1 MAGSISKPTARKTA
15 AKKTAAKP
23 VTRRAS
29 AGGNSAPSTGA
40 GRSLVIVESPTKA
53 RTISRFLP
61 PGYKVLASVGHVR
74 DLPQNASEIPEK
86 YKKDAWARIGVDVD
100 NDFAPLYVVPGGSRK
115 VLAELRAALKDAD
128 ELILATDE
136 DREGESISWH
146 LLQELKPKVPVRRM
160 VFHEITERAI
170 RTALEEFRDVD
181 ENLVKAQEARR
192 IIDRLTG
199 YTVSPLLW
207 TTVAPRLSAGRVQS
221 VAVRLVVVRERE
233 RRAFRSGTWWDL
245 VAQLAHLDAQFEAKL
260 LSVGGKRIATGR
272 DFDKTTGRLTGR
284 GDEATGTG
292 SVLRLAGDEASEGG
306 SVAQLSASAPRD
318 LMLLDESA
326 GTALVAR
333 LKGATWT
340 VTDRTEEP
348 FTTRPSP
355 PFTTSTLQQEANRKL
370 GLGAREAMRVAQDLY
385 ERGFI
390 TYMRTDSV
398 SLSAQ
403 AIDAARAC
411 AREFGAEYVP
421 DKPRFYANKSANAQ
435 EAHEAIRPSGE
446 RFKLPDETGL
456 SGRELRLYDLI
467 WKRTV
472 ASQMPD
478 SKQTRMVVTIAAD
491 NAEFRASGKR
501 IDFAGFIRAYV
512 EGSDDPEAAL
522 DDKEVVLPAL
532 VVGDTPDCR
541 ALEAVKHET
550 QPPARYT
557 EASLVKALEE
567 QGIGRPSTYASIM
580 DTIQARGYVRQD
592 GKALVPTFTAFA
604 VTSLLEE
611 RITSLVDTQFTARM
625 EDQLDEIA
633 RGEQDQLSYLKQ
645 FFFGDKKNPGLKA
658 MVDASAVALKK
669 EAGGARRVQ
678 LEGVNA
684 EIRIG
689 RYGPYVEVMEDGAPL
704 RASLPNDMAP
714 GDLTDDLVQEL
725 LRTRQEGPPV
735 IGTDPGTG
743 LPIYMMRGEYG
754 PYVQLGDVEEG
765 SKTKPKRT
773 SLPKGVTPENITFDI
788 AKGLISLPRTLGHHP
803 ETTHAIRASLG
814 RFGPFIVHAKG
825 GEGGKDDFRS
835 IPASDDVLTIALPR
849 ALELLSQPKGRR
861 GVTSTVVTPI
871 RDLGAHP
878 EDGRNVLVFDGRYGP
893 YVQLGPNT
901 SDRKAKPIRATLPND
916 VKPES
921 VTMAQAVQLLEAK
934 AGKPIVKKKP
944 ARRKTARAKG

>member
-1 MAGSISKPTARKTA
+1 MAGTTKKTSARKSAVAKTPARRTTGA
-15 AKKTAAKP
+15 A
-23 VTRRAS
+23 
-29 AGGNSAPSTGA
+29 AGTGA

-61 PGYKVLASVGHVR
+61 AGYKVLASVGHVR

-100 NDFAPLYVVPGGSRK
+100 HDFAPLYVVPGGSRK
-115 VLAELRAALKDAD
+115 VLTELRAALKDAD
-128 ELILATDE
+128 QLILATDE

-170 RTALEEFRDVD
+170 QTALTEFRDVD

-245 VAQLAHLDAQFEAKL
+245 VAQLAHDDAQFEAKL
-260 LSVGGKRIATGR
+260 QTVDGKRIATGR
-272 DFDKTTGRLTGR
+272 DFDKTTGALT
-284 GDEATGTG
+284 TGG
-292 SVLRLAGDEASEGG
+292 ESDV
-306 SVAQLSASAPRD
+306 V
-318 LMLLDESA
+318 LLDEAA

-333 LKGATWT
+333 LAGATWT
-340 VTDRTEEP
+340 VMNRTEEP

-411 AREFGAEYVP
+411 AREFGPEYVP
-421 DKPRFYANKSANAQ
+421 EKPRFYANKSANAQ

-446 RFKLPDETGL
+446 RFTPPDETGL

-478 SKQTRMVVTIAAD
+478 SRQTRMVVTITAD

-541 ALEAVKHET
+541 ALDAVKHET

-611 RITSLVDTQFTARM
+611 RISSLVDTQFTARM

-633 RGEQDQLSYLKQ
+633 RGEQDQLAYLKQ
-645 FFFGDKKNPGLKA
+645 FFFGDKTHPGLRP
-658 MVDASAVALKK
+658 MVEKSAADLKK
-669 EAGGARRVQ
+669 EAGGARRVH

-689 RYGPYVEVMEDGAPL
+689 RYGPYVEVMEDGTPL
-704 RASLPNDMAP
+704 RASLPGDVAP
-714 GDLTDDLVQEL
+714 GDLTDALVQEL

-735 IGTDPGTG
+735 IGNDPATG
-743 LPIYMMRGEYG
+743 KPIYMMRGEYG

-765 SKTKPKRT
+765 SKVKPRRT
-773 SLPKGVTPENITFDI
+773 SLPKGVTPENITLDI
-788 AKGLISLPRTLGHHP
+788 AIGLIGLPRQLGVHP
-803 ETTHAIRASLG
+803 QTGNPIRASLG
-814 RFGPFIVHAKG
+814 RFGPFIVHVKG
-825 GEGGKDDFRS
+825 GDGGKDDFRS
-835 IPASDDVLTIALPR
+835 IPAADDVLTIALPR

-861 GVTSTVVTPI
+861 GQTTSVVTPL
-871 RDLGAHP
+871 RDLGPHP
-878 EDGRNVLVFDGRYGP
+878 EDGRAVLVFDGRYGP

-916 VKPES
+916 LKPDA

-934 AGKPIVKKKP
+934 AGKPITKKRP
-944 ARRKTARAKG
+944 AARKKTARAK

>member
-1 MAGSISKPTARKTA
+1 MAGSTRKTPARKTA
-15 AKKTAAKP
+15 AKKSTAKTA
-23 VTRRAS
+23 TRRAPSGSS
-29 AGGNSAPSTGA
+29 AGGGA
-40 GRSLVIVESPTKA
+40 AGGRTLVIVESPTKA

-61 PGYKVLASVGHVR
+61 SGYKVLASVGHVR

-86 YKKDAWARIGVDVD
+86 YKKDAWARIGVDVE
-100 NDFAPLYVVPGGSRK
+100 NDFAPLYVVPSGSRK
-115 VLAELRAALKDAD
+115 VLTEIRSALKDVD
-128 ELILATDE
+128 RLYLATDE

-170 RTALEEFRDVD
+170 LHALDDTRDVD

-221 VAVRLVVVRERE
+221 VAVKLVVVRERE

-260 LSVGGKRIATGR
+260 VALGGKRVATGR
-272 DFDKTTGRLTGR
+272 DFDKATGRLTG
-284 GDEATGTG
+284 
-292 SVLRLAGDEASEGG
+292 EGG
-306 SVAQLSASAPRD
+306 AGVRD
-318 LMLLDESA
+318 LVLLDEAA

-333 LKGATWT
+333 LKGVTWK

-411 AREFGAEYVP
+411 AREFGPEYVP
-421 DKPRFYANKSANAQ
+421 EKPRFYANKSANAQ

-446 RFKLPDETGL
+446 RFKSPDETGL

-478 SKQTRMVVTIAAD
+478 SRQTRMVVTIAAD

-532 VVGDTPDCR
+532 VVGDTPACR
-541 ALEAVKHET
+541 ALDAVKHET

-567 QGIGRPSTYASIM
+567 LGIGRPSTYASIM
-580 DTIQARGYVRQD
+580 DTIQHRGYVRQD

-604 VTSLLEE
+604 VTLLLEE
-611 RITSLVDTQFTARM
+611 RITSLVDTQFTAKM
-625 EDQLDEIA
+625 ESQLDDIA
-633 RGEQDQLSYLKQ
+633 SGDLDQLSYLKQ
-645 FFFGDKKNPGLKA
+645 FFFGDKAHPGLKP
-658 MVDASAVALKK
+658 MVDQSAAALKK
-669 EAGGARRVQ
+669 EAGGARLVK

-684 EIRIG
+684 DIRIG
-689 RYGPYVEVMEDGAPL
+689 RYGPYVEVMEDGTPM
-704 RASLPNDMAP
+704 RASLPSDMAP

-735 IGTDPGTG
+735 IGIDAESGQ
-743 LPIYMMRGEYG
+743 PIYMMRGEYG

-773 SLPKGVTPENITFDI
+773 SLPKGVTPENITLEI
-788 AKGLISLPRTLGHHP
+788 ATGLVSLPRTLGAHP
-803 ETTHAIRASLG
+803 DTGNAIRASLG
-814 RFGPFIVHAKG
+814 RFGPFIVHVKG

-835 IPASDDVLTIALPR
+835 IPAGDDVLSIGLPR

-861 GVTSTVVTPI
+861 GATSSVVTPL
-871 RDLGAHP
+871 RELGAHP
-878 EDGRNVLVFDGRYGP
+878 EDGRVVLVFDGRYGP

-916 VKPES
+916 VKPDA

-944 ARRKTARAKG
+944 ARKKTARAKS

>member
-1 MAGSISKPTARKTA
+1 MAGSTSKTPARKSA
-15 AKKTAAKP
+15 AKKTAAKSAVKT
-23 VTRRAS
+23 VTRRSPTGRAS
-29 AGGNSAPSTGA
+29 AAAGGDL
-40 GRSLVIVESPTKA
+40 RSLVIVESPTKA
-53 RTISRFLP
+53 RTIGRFLP
-61 PGYKVLASVGHVR
+61 KGYKVLASVGHVR

-115 VLAELRAALKDAD
+115 VLAELRAALKDVD
-128 ELILATDE
+128 QLILATDE

-170 RTALEEFRDVD
+170 RQSLEEFRDVD

-245 VAQLAHLDAQFEAKL
+245 VAQLAHDEAQFEAKL
-260 LSVGGKRIATGR
+260 VAVGGRRIATGR
-272 DFDKTTGRLTGR
+272 DFDKTTGRLTGTD
-284 GDEATGTG
+284 G
-292 SVLRLAGDEASEGG
+292 V
-306 SVAQLSASAPRD
+306 SARD
-318 LMLLDESA
+318 LVLLDEAA
-326 GTALVAR
+326 GTALVQR
-333 LKGATWT
+333 LQGVTWK
-340 VTDRTEEP
+340 VSDRTEEP

-398 SLSAQ
+398 SLSSQ

-411 AREFGAEYVP
+411 AAEFGPEYVP

-446 RFKLPDETGL
+446 RFKSPDETGL

-478 SKQTRMVVTIAAD
+478 SRQTRMVVTIAAD

-541 ALEAVKHET
+541 ALDAVKHET

-604 VTSLLEE
+604 VNCVSTS
-611 RITSLVDTQFTARM
+611 
-625 EDQLDEIA
+625 DEM
-633 RGEQDQLSYLKQ
+633 RFSS
-645 FFFGDKKNPGLKA
+645 
-658 MVDASAVALKK
+658 SAVTAK
-669 EAGGARRVQ
+669 A
-678 LEGVNA
+678 VN
-684 EIRIG
+684 
-689 RYGPYVEVMEDGAPL
+689 V
-704 RASLPNDMAP
+704 
-714 GDLTDDLVQEL
+714 
-725 LRTRQEGPPV
+725 
-735 IGTDPGTG
+735 GT
-743 LPIYMMRGEYG
+743 
-754 PYVQLGDVEEG
+754 
-765 SKTKPKRT
+765 S
-773 SLPKGVTPENITFDI
+773 
-788 AKGLISLPRTLGHHP
+788 
-803 ETTHAIRASLG
+803 
-814 RFGPFIVHAKG
+814 
-825 GEGGKDDFRS
+825 
-835 IPASDDVLTIALPR
+835 ALP
-849 ALELLSQPKGRR
+849 S
-861 GVTSTVVTPI
+861 
-871 RDLGAHP
+871 
-878 EDGRNVLVFDGRYGP
+878 
-893 YVQLGPNT
+893 
-901 SDRKAKPIRATLPND
+901 
-916 VKPES
+916 
-921 VTMAQAVQLLEAK
+921 
-934 AGKPIVKKKP
+934 
-944 ARRKTARAKG
+944 

>member
-1 MAGSISKPTARKTA
+1 MAGSTSKTPARKTA
-15 AKKTAAKP
+15 AKMTASKTAAKT
-23 VTRRAS
+23 VTRRAPAGRAP
-29 AGGNSAPSTGA
+29 AGGGGGDGGGG

-53 RTISRFLP
+53 RTIGRFLP
-61 PGYKVLASVGHVR
+61 SGYKVLASVGHVR

-100 NDFAPLYVVPGGSRK
+100 NDFAPLYVVPSGSRK
-115 VLAELRAALKDAD
+115 VLAELRAALKDVD
-128 ELILATDE
+128 QLILATDE

-170 RTALEEFRDVD
+170 QTALGEFRDVD

-260 LSVGGKRIATGR
+260 ITVGGKRIATGR
-272 DFDKTTGRLTGR
+272 DFDKTTGRLTGAE
-284 GDEATGTG
+284 G
-292 SVLRLAGDEASEGG
+292 AS
-306 SVAQLSASAPRD
+306 PRD
-318 LMLLDESA
+318 LVLLDEAA

-333 LKGATWT
+333 LQNATWK

-411 AREFGAEYVP
+411 AREFGPEYVP
-421 DKPRFYANKSANAQ
+421 EKPRFYANKSANAQ

-446 RFKLPDETGL
+446 RFKSPDETGL
-456 SGRELRLYDLI
+456 SGREFRLYDLI

-478 SKQTRMVVTIAAD
+478 SRQTRMVVTIAAD

-541 ALEAVKHET
+541 ALDAVKHET

-567 QGIGRPSTYASIM
+567 LGIGRPSTYASIM

-611 RITSLVDTQFTARM
+611 RISSLVDTQFTAKM

-645 FFFGDKKNPGLKA
+645 FFFGDKAHPGLKP
-658 MVDASAVALKK
+658 MVDQSAIDLKK
-669 EAGGARRVQ
+669 EAGGARRVV

-735 IGTDPGTG
+735 IGIDADTG
-743 LPIYMMRGEYG
+743 KPIYMMRGEYG

-773 SLPKGVTPENITFDI
+773 SLPKGVTPENITLEI
-788 AKGLISLPRTLGHHP
+788 ATGLIALPRLLGTHP

-814 RFGPFIVHAKG
+814 RFGPFIVHVKG

-835 IPASDDVLTIALPR
+835 IPAGDDVLTITLPR

-861 GVTSTVVTPI
+861 GASSSVVTPL
-871 RDLGAHP
+871 RELGAHP
-878 EDGRNVLVFDGRYGP
+878 EDGRTVLVFDGRYGP

-916 VKPES
+916 LKPDA

-934 AGKPIVKKKP
+934 AGKPIVKKKT
-944 ARRKTARAKG
+944 ARKKTARSKA

>member
-1 MAGSISKPTARKTA
+1 MAGSTRKTPARKTA
-15 AKKTAAKP
+15 AKKAAAKT
-23 VTRRAS
+23 VTKRAPAGRS
-29 AGGNSAPSTGA
+29 AGGADGS
-40 GRSLVIVESPTKA
+40 GRTLVIVESPTKA

-61 PGYKVLASVGHVR
+61 SGYKVLASVGHVR

-86 YKKDAWARIGVDVD
+86 YKKDAWARIGVDVEH
-100 NDFAPLYVVPGGSRK
+100 DFAPLYVVPGGSRK
-115 VLAELRAALKDAD
+115 VLTEIRAALKDVD
-128 ELILATDE
+128 RLYLATDE

-170 RTALEEFRDVD
+170 LHALDDTRDVD

-221 VAVRLVVVRERE
+221 VAVKLVVAREKE

-260 LSVGGKRIATGR
+260 VTVGGKRIATGR
-272 DFDKTTGRLTGR
+272 DFDKTTGRLTG
-284 GDEATGTG
+284 GDG
-292 SVLRLAGDEASEGG
+292 
-306 SVAQLSASAPRD
+306 ASARD
-318 LMLLDESA
+318 LVLLDEAA
-326 GTALVAR
+326 GLALVER
-333 LKGATWT
+333 LKGVTWT

-403 AIDAARAC
+403 AIEAARAC
-411 AREFGAEYVP
+411 AREFGPEYVP
-421 DKPRFYANKSANAQ
+421 EKPRFYANKSANAQ

-446 RFKLPDETGL
+446 RFRAPDETGL

-478 SKQTRMVVTIAAD
+478 SRQTRMVVTIAAD

-541 ALEAVKHET
+541 ALDAVKHET

-567 QGIGRPSTYASIM
+567 LGIGRPSTYASIM
-580 DTIQARGYVRQD
+580 DTIQNRGYVRQD

-604 VTSLLEE
+604 VTALLEE
-611 RITSLVDTQFTARM
+611 RITSLVDTQFTAKM
-625 EDQLDEIA
+625 ESQLDDIA
-633 RGEQDQLSYLKQ
+633 SGEQDQLSYLKQ
-645 FFFGDKKNPGLKA
+645 FFFGDKAHPGLKP
-658 MVDASAVALKK
+658 MVDQSAADLKK
-669 EAGGARRVQ
+669 ETGGARLVK
-678 LEGVNA
+678 LEGVSA
-684 EIRIG
+684 DIRIG

-735 IGTDPGTG
+735 IGTDDDGV
-743 LPIYMMRGEYG
+743 PIYMMRGEYG
-754 PYVQLGDVEEG
+754 PYVQLGDVVEG
-765 SKTKPKRT
+765 SKVKPKRT
-773 SLPKGVTPENITFDI
+773 SLPKGVTPENITLDI
-788 AKGLISLPRTLGHHP
+788 AKGLISLPRALGPHP
-803 ETTHAIRASLG
+803 DTGNPIRASLG
-814 RFGPFIVHAKG
+814 RFGPFIVHVKG

-835 IPASDDVLTIALPR
+835 IPATDDVLTITLPR

-861 GVTSTVVTPI
+861 GVTSSVVTPL
-871 RDLGAHP
+871 RELGPHP
-878 EDGRNVLVFDGRYGP
+878 EDGRAVLVFDGRYGP

-916 VKPES
+916 VKPDA

-944 ARRKTARAKG
+944 ARKKTARAKG

>member
-1 MAGSISKPTARKTA
+1 MAGSSSKTPARKSA
-15 AKKTAAKP
+15 AKKTAAKSAART
-23 VTRRAS
+23 VAGRAPTGRATS
-29 AGGNSAPSTGA
+29 AAGGNV
-40 GRSLVIVESPTKA
+40 RSLVIVESPTKA
-53 RTISRFLP
+53 RTIGRFLP
-61 PGYKVLASVGHVR
+61 QGYKVLASVGHVR

-115 VLAELRAALKDAD
+115 VLAELRAALKDVD
-128 ELILATDE
+128 QLILATDE

-170 RTALEEFRDVD
+170 RQSLEEFRDVD

-260 LSVGGKRIATGR
+260 VAVGGKRIATGR
-272 DFDKTTGRLTGR
+272 DFDKTTGRLTGTD
-284 GDEATGTG
+284 GVPA
-292 SVLRLAGDEASEGG
+292 
-306 SVAQLSASAPRD
+306 RD
-318 LMLLDESA
+318 LVLLDEAA
-326 GTALVAR
+326 GTALVRR
-333 LKGATWT
+333 LQGVTWN

-398 SLSAQ
+398 SLSSQ

-411 AREFGAEYVP
+411 ASEFGPEYVP
-421 DKPRFYANKSANAQ
+421 EKPRFYANKSANAQ

-446 RFKLPDETGL
+446 RFKSPDETGL

-478 SKQTRMVVTIAAD
+478 SRQTRMVVTIAAD
-491 NAEFRASGKR
+491 DAEFRASGKR

-532 VVGDTPDCR
+532 VVGDTPECR
-541 ALEAVKHET
+541 ALDAVKHET

-604 VTSLLEE
+604 VTALLEE
-611 RITSLVDTQFTARM
+611 RIAPLVDTQFTAKM
-625 EDQLDEIA
+625 ESQLDEIA

-645 FFFGDKKNPGLKA
+645 FFFGDSSHPGLKP
-658 MVDASAVALKK
+658 MVEQSAADLKK

-704 RASLPNDMAP
+704 RASLPSDMAP
-714 GDLTDDLVQEL
+714 GDLTDALVQEL

-735 IGTDPGTG
+735 IGIDPDSG

-754 PYVQLGDVEEG
+754 PYVQLGDVIEG
-765 SKTKPKRT
+765 EKTKPKRT
-773 SLPKGVTPENITFDI
+773 SLPKGVTPENITLDI
-788 AKGLISLPRTLGHHP
+788 ALGLVSLPRALGTHP
-803 ETTHAIRASLG
+803 ETGSPVRASLG
-814 RFGPFIVHAKG
+814 RFGPFIVHVKG
-825 GEGGKDDFRS
+825 GTEGKDDFRS
-835 IPASDDVLTIALPR
+835 IPATDDVLTIALPR

-861 GVTSTVVTPI
+861 GVTSSVVTPL
-871 RDLGAHP
+871 RELGAHP
-878 EDGRNVLVFDGRYGP
+878 EDGRTVLVFDGRYGP
-893 YVQLGPNT
+893 YVQLGANT

-916 VKPES
+916 VTPDS

-944 ARRKTARAKG
+944 ARKKTARARS

>member
-1 MAGSISKPTARKTA
+1 MAGSTSKTPARKKPA
-15 AKKTAAKP
+15 AKKTATKTASK
-23 VTRRAS
+23 RA
-29 AGGNSAPSTGA
+29 PT
-40 GRSLVIVESPTKA
+40 GRSAAGASDGGRTLVIVESPTKA

-61 PGYKVLASVGHVR
+61 SGYKVMASVGHVR

-115 VLAELRAALKDAD
+115 VLTEIRAALKDVD
-128 ELILATDE
+128 RLYLATDE

-160 VFHEITERAI
+160 VFHEITQGAI
-170 RTALEEFRDVD
+170 LHALDDTRDVD

-221 VAVRLVVVRERE
+221 VAVKLVVVRERE

-245 VAQLAHLDAQFEAKL
+245 VAQLAHRDAQFEAKL
-260 LSVGGKRIATGR
+260 VTVGGKRIATGR
-272 DFDKTTGRLTGR
+272 DFDKTTGRLTGAD
-284 GDEATGTG
+284 GA
-292 SVLRLAGDEASEGG
+292 AAK
-306 SVAQLSASAPRD
+306 D
-318 LMLLDESA
+318 LVLLDEAA
-326 GTALVAR
+326 GMALVAR
-333 LKGATWT
+333 LTGATWS

-403 AIDAARAC
+403 AIEAARAC
-411 AREFGAEYVP
+411 AREFGPEYVP
-421 DKPRFYANKSANAQ
+421 EKPRFYANKSANAQ

-446 RFKLPDETGL
+446 RFRTPDETGL
-456 SGRELRLYDLI
+456 SGRELRLYELI

-478 SKQTRMVVTIAAD
+478 SKQTRMVVTITAD

-541 ALEAVKHET
+541 ALDAVKHET

-567 QGIGRPSTYASIM
+567 LGIGRPSTYASIM
-580 DTIQARGYVRQD
+580 DTIQHRGYVRQD

-604 VTSLLEE
+604 VTALLEE
-611 RITSLVDTQFTARM
+611 RITSLVDTQFTAKM
-625 EDQLDEIA
+625 ESQLDDIA
-633 RGEQDQLSYLKQ
+633 SGEQDQLSYLKQ
-645 FFFGDKKNPGLKA
+645 FFFGDKAHPGLKP
-658 MVDASAVALKK
+658 MVEQSAADLKK

-678 LEGVNA
+678 LDGVSA
-684 EIRIG
+684 SIRIG
-689 RYGPYVEVMEDGAPL
+689 RFGPYVEVMEDGAPL
-704 RASLPNDMAP
+704 RASLPSDMAP

-735 IGTDPGTG
+735 IGTDDDGV
-743 LPIYMMRGEYG
+743 PIYMMRGEYG
-754 PYVQLGDVEEG
+754 PYVQLGDVVEG
-765 SKTKPKRT
+765 SKVKPKRT
-773 SLPKGVTPENITFDI
+773 SLPKGVTPENITLEI
-788 AKGLISLPRTLGHHP
+788 ARGLISLPRLLGAHP
-803 ETTHAIRASLG
+803 ETNNPIRASLG
-814 RFGPFIVHAKG
+814 RFGPFIVHVKG

-835 IPASDDVLTIALPR
+835 IPAADDVLTIALPR
-849 ALELLSQPKGRR
+849 ALELLAQPKGRR
-861 GVTSTVVTPI
+861 GQSTSVVTPL
-871 RDLGAHP
+871 RELGAHP
-878 EDGRNVLVFDGRYGP
+878 EDGRAVLVFDGRYGP

-916 VKPES
+916 VKPDA

-944 ARRKTARAKG
+944 ARKKTARAKG

>member
-1 MAGSISKPTARKTA
+1 MAGSTSKTPARKKTA
-15 AKKTAAKP
+15 AKKTATRTAAK
-23 VTRRAS
+23 RA
-29 AGGNSAPSTGA
+29 PA
-40 GRSLVIVESPTKA
+40 GRSAGVAGDGGRTLVIVESPTKA
-53 RTISRFLP
+53 RTISKFLP
-61 PGYKVLASVGHVR
+61 SGYKVLASVGHVR

-86 YKKDAWARIGVDVD
+86 YKKDAWARIGVDVE

-115 VLAELRAALKDAD
+115 VLTEIRAALKDAD
-128 ELILATDE
+128 RLYLATDE

-160 VFHEITERAI
+160 VFHEITQRAI
-170 RTALEEFRDVD
+170 LEALDLTREVD

-221 VAVRLVVVRERE
+221 VAVKLVVVRERE

-245 VAQLAHLDAQFEAKL
+245 VAQLAHREAQFEAKL
-260 LSVGGKRIATGR
+260 VTVGGRRIATGR
-272 DFDKTTGRLTGR
+272 DFDRTTGRLTGAD
-284 GDEATGTG
+284 GVGAK
-292 SVLRLAGDEASEGG
+292 
-306 SVAQLSASAPRD
+306 D
-318 LMLLDESA
+318 LVLLDEAA

-333 LKGATWT
+333 LRGVTWT

-348 FTTRPSP
+348 FSTRPSP

-411 AREFGAEYVP
+411 AREFGPDFVP
-421 DKPRFYANKSANAQ
+421 EKPRFYANKSANAQ
-435 EAHEAIRPSGE
+435 EAHEAIRPSGDLF
-446 RFKLPDETGL
+446 RKPDDTGL
-456 SGRELRLYDLI
+456 SGRELRLYELI

-478 SKQTRMVVTIAAD
+478 SRQTRMVVTVTAD

-512 EGSDDPEAAL
+512 EGSDDPDAAL

-541 ALEAVKHET
+541 ALDAVKHET

-557 EASLVKALEE
+557 EASLVKMLEE
-567 QGIGRPSTYASIM
+567 LGIGRPSTYASIM
-580 DTIQARGYVRQD
+580 DTIQNRGYVRQD

-604 VTSLLEE
+604 VTALLED

-625 EDQLDEIA
+625 ESQLDEIA
-633 RGEQDQLSYLKQ
+633 DGELDQLAYLKQ
-645 FFFGDKKNPGLKA
+645 FFFGDAEHPGLKP
-658 MVDASAVALKK
+658 MVEESAAALKK

-678 LEGVNA
+678 LEGVKA
-684 EIRIG
+684 SIRIG
-689 RYGPYVEVMEDGAPL
+689 RFGPYVEEEQEDGPPL
-704 RASLPNDMAP
+704 RASLPSDMAP

-735 IGTDPGTG
+735 LGTDDEGV
-743 LPIYMMRGEYG
+743 PIYMMRGEYG
-754 PYVQLGDVEEG
+754 PYVQLGDVVEG
-765 SKTKPKRT
+765 SKLKPKRT
-773 SLPKGVTPENITFDI
+773 SLPKGVTPENITLEI
-788 AKGLISLPRTLGHHP
+788 ARGLISLPRLLGTHP
-803 ETTHAIRASLG
+803 ETTSAIRASLG
-814 RFGPFIVHAKG
+814 RFGPFIVHVKG
-825 GEGGKDDFRS
+825 GDGGKDDFRS
-835 IPASDDVLTIALPR
+835 IPAADDVLTIALPR
-849 ALELLSQPKGRR
+849 ALELLAQPKGHR
-861 GVTSTVVTPI
+861 GQSTSVVTPL

-878 EDGRNVLVFDGRYGP
+878 DDGRAVLVFDGRYGP
-893 YVQLGPNT
+893 YVQLGPNS

-916 VKPES
+916 LGPDA

-944 ARRKTARAKG
+944 ARKTTARAKG

>member
-1 MAGSISKPTARKTA
+1 MAGSTSKTPARKKTA
-15 AKKTAAKP
+15 AKKTASRTAAP
-23 VTRRAS
+23 RAPSGRRAA
-29 AGGNSAPSTGA
+29 AGPDG

-86 YKKDAWARIGVDVD
+86 YKKDAWARIGVDVEH
-100 NDFAPLYVVPGGSRK
+100 DFAPLYVVPGGSRK
-115 VLAELRAALKDAD
+115 VLTELRAALKDVD
-128 ELILATDE
+128 QLILATDE

-170 RTALEEFRDVD
+170 TQALTEFRDVD

-245 VAQLAHLDAQFEAKL
+245 VAQLAHDEAQFEAKL
-260 LSVGGKRIATGR
+260 VTVGGKRIATGR
-272 DFDKTTGRLTGR
+272 DFDKSTGRLTGAD
-284 GDEATGTG
+284 G
-292 SVLRLAGDEASEGG
+292 
-306 SVAQLSASAPRD
+306 ASARD
-318 LMLLDESA
+318 LVLLDEAA

-333 LKGATWT
+333 LKPATWK

-411 AREFGAEYVP
+411 AREFGKEYVP
-421 DKPRFYANKSANAQ
+421 EKPRFYANKSANAQ

-446 RFKLPDETGL
+446 RFTSPDETGL

-478 SKQTRMVVTIAAD
+478 SRQTRMVVTIAASD
-491 NAEFRASGKR
+491 AEFRASGKR

-541 ALEAVKHET
+541 ALDAVKHET

-567 QGIGRPSTYASIM
+567 LGIGRPSTYASIM
-580 DTIQARGYVRQD
+580 DTIQNRGYVRQD

-604 VTSLLEE
+604 VTALLEE
-611 RITSLVDTQFTARM
+611 RISSLVDTQFTAKM
-625 EDQLDEIA
+625 ESQLDEIA
-633 RGEQDQLSYLKQ
+633 GGELDQLSYLKQ
-645 FFFGDKKNPGLKA
+645 FFFGDASNPGLKP
-658 MVDASAVALKK
+658 MVEQSAAALKK
-669 EAGGARRVQ
+669 EAGGARRVM
-678 LEGVNA
+678 LDGVNA

-689 RYGPYVEVMEDGAPL
+689 RYGPYVEVIEDGTPL
-704 RASLPNDMAP
+704 RASLPSDMAP
-714 GDLTDDLVQEL
+714 GDLTDELVQEL

-735 IGTDPGTG
+735 IGSDDDGV
-743 LPIYMMRGEYG
+743 PIYMMRGEYG
-754 PYVQLGDVEEG
+754 PYVQLGDVVEG
-765 SKTKPKRT
+765 SKVKPKRT
-773 SLPKGVTPENITFDI
+773 SLPKGVTPENITLEI
-788 AKGLISLPRTLGHHP
+788 AKGLISLPRLLGTHP
-803 ETTHAIRASLG
+803 ETGNPIRASLG
-814 RFGPFIVHAKG
+814 RFGPFIVHVKG

-835 IPASDDVLTIALPR
+835 IPAADDVLGIALPR
-849 ALELLSQPKGRR
+849 ALELLAQPKGRR
-861 GVTSTVVTPI
+861 GQSTSVVTAL
-871 RDLGAHP
+871 RELGAHP
-878 EDGRNVLVFDGRYGP
+878 EDGRAVLVFDGRYGP

-901 SDRKAKPIRATLPND
+901 SDRKLKPIRATLPND
-916 VKPES
+916 LKPDAI
-921 VTMAQAVQLLEAK
+921 TMAQAVQLLEAK

-944 ARRKTARAKG
+944 ARKKTARAKG

>member
-1 MAGSISKPTARKTA
+1 MAGSSSKTPARKSA
-15 AKKTAAKP
+15 AKKTAAKSAAKT
-23 VTRRAS
+23 VAGRAS
-29 AGGNSAPSTGA
+29 TGRATSAAGGNV
-40 GRSLVIVESPTKA
+40 RSLVIVESPTKA
-53 RTISRFLP
+53 RTIGRFLP
-61 PGYKVLASVGHVR
+61 QGYTVLASVGHVR

-115 VLAELRAALKDAD
+115 VLAELRAALKDVD
-128 ELILATDE
+128 QLILATDE

-170 RTALEEFRDVD
+170 RQSLEEFRDVD

-260 LSVGGKRIATGR
+260 VAVGGKRIAMGR
-272 DFDKTTGRLTGR
+272 DFDKTTGRLTGTD
-284 GDEATGTG
+284 G
-292 SVLRLAGDEASEGG
+292 
-306 SVAQLSASAPRD
+306 ASARD
-318 LMLLDESA
+318 LVLLDEAA
-326 GTALVAR
+326 GTALVRR
-333 LKGATWT
+333 LQGVTWN

-398 SLSAQ
+398 SLSSQ

-411 AREFGAEYVP
+411 ALEFGAEYVP
-421 DKPRFYANKSANAQ
+421 EKPRFYANKSANAQ

-446 RFKLPDETGL
+446 RFKSPDETGL

-478 SKQTRMVVTIAAD
+478 SRQTRMVVTIAAD
-491 NAEFRASGKR
+491 DAEFRASGKR

-541 ALEAVKHET
+541 NLDAVKHET

-604 VTSLLEE
+604 VTALLEE
-611 RITSLVDTQFTARM
+611 RISPLVDTQFTAKM
-625 EDQLDEIA
+625 ESQLDEIA

-645 FFFGDKKNPGLKA
+645 FFFGDSSHPGLKP
-658 MVDASAVALKK
+658 MVEQSAADLKK

-704 RASLPNDMAP
+704 RASLPSDMAP
-714 GDLTDDLVQEL
+714 GDLTDALVQEL

-735 IGTDPGTG
+735 IGIDPDSG

-754 PYVQLGDVEEG
+754 PYVQLGDVIEG
-765 SKTKPKRT
+765 EKTKPKRT
-773 SLPKGVTPENITFDI
+773 SLPKGVTPENITLDI
-788 AKGLISLPRTLGHHP
+788 ALGLVSLPRALGTHP
-803 ETTHAIRASLG
+803 ETGSSVRASLG
-814 RFGPFIVHAKG
+814 RFGPFIVHVKG
-825 GEGGKDDFRS
+825 GTEGKDDFRS
-835 IPASDDVLTIALPR
+835 IPATDDVLTIALPR

-861 GVTSTVVTPI
+861 GVTSSVVTPL
-871 RDLGAHP
+871 RELGAHP
-878 EDGRNVLVFDGRYGP
+878 EDGRTVLVFDGRYGP
-893 YVQLGPNT
+893 YVQLGANT

-916 VKPES
+916 VKPDS

-944 ARRKTARAKG
+944 ARKKTARARS

>member
-1 MAGSISKPTARKTA
+1 M
-15 AKKTAAKP
+15 
-23 VTRRAS
+23 
-29 AGGNSAPSTGA
+29 
-40 GRSLVIVESPTKA
+40 IVESPTKA

-61 PGYKVLASVGHVR
+61 SGYKVLASVGHVR

-115 VLAELRAALKDAD
+115 VLAELRAALKDVD
-128 ELILATDE
+128 QLILATDE

-170 RTALEEFRDVD
+170 QTALGEFRDVD

-260 LSVGGKRIATGR
+260 ITVGGKRIATGR
-272 DFDKTTGRLTGR
+272 DFDKTTGRLTGAD
-284 GDEATGTG
+284 GD
-292 SVLRLAGDEASEGG
+292 
-306 SVAQLSASAPRD
+306 APRD
-318 LMLLDESA
+318 LVLLDQAA

-333 LKGATWT
+333 LQNAAWK

-411 AREFGAEYVP
+411 AREFGPEYVP

-446 RFKLPDETGL
+446 RFKSPDETGL

-478 SKQTRMVVTIAAD
+478 SRQTRMVVTIAVD

-532 VVGDTPDCR
+532 VVGDTPECR
-541 ALEAVKHET
+541 ALDAVKHET

-567 QGIGRPSTYASIM
+567 LGIGRPSTYASIM

-611 RITSLVDTQFTARM
+611 RISSLVDTQFTAKM

-645 FFFGDKKNPGLKA
+645 FFFGDKAHPGLKP
-658 MVDASAVALKK
+658 MVDQSAIALKK
-669 EAGGARRVQ
+669 EAGGARRVV

-704 RASLPNDMAP
+704 RASLPSDMAP
-714 GDLTDDLVQEL
+714 GDLTDELVQEL
-725 LRTRQEGPPV
+725 LRNRQEGPPV
-735 IGTDPGTG
+735 IGTDPDGV
-743 LPIYMMRGEYG
+743 PIYMMSGEYG

-773 SLPKGVTPENITFDI
+773 SLPKGVTKDNITIEI
-788 AKGLISLPRTLGHHP
+788 ARGLVSLPRALGTHP
-803 ETTHAIRASLG
+803 ESGNAIRASLG
-814 RFGPFIVHAKG
+814 RFGPFVVHVKG
-825 GEGGKDDFRS
+825 GEGGKDEYRS
-835 IPASDDVLTIALPR
+835 IPATDDVLTIALQR
-849 ALELLSQPKGRR
+849 ALELFAQPKGRR
-861 GVTSTVVTPI
+861 GASSSVVTPL
-871 RDLGAHP
+871 RELGAHP
-878 EDGRNVLVFDGRYGP
+878 EDGRAVLVFDGRYGP

-916 VKPES
+916 LKPDA

-944 ARRKTARAKG
+944 ARKKTARARS

>member
-1 MAGSISKPTARKTA
+1 MAGSTKKTSARKTP
-15 AKKTAAKP
+15 AKKTASTTAEKT
-23 VTRRAS
+23 VTRRAPTGRS
-29 AGGNSAPSTGA
+29 AGAESAG

-53 RTISRFLP
+53 RTIGRFLP

-100 NDFAPLYVVPGGSRK
+100 HDFAPLYVVPGGSRK
-115 VLAELRAALKDAD
+115 VLAELRAALKDVD
-128 ELILATDE
+128 QLILATDE

-170 RTALEEFRDVD
+170 RQALEEFRDVD

-221 VAVRLVVVRERE
+221 VAVKLVVMRERE

-245 VAQLAHLDAQFEAKL
+245 VAQLAHLDALFEAKL
-260 LSVGGKRIATGR
+260 TSVGGKRIATGR
-272 DFDKTTGRLTGR
+272 DFDKTTGRLTGAD
-284 GDEATGTG
+284 GE
-292 SVLRLAGDEASEGG
+292 S
-306 SVAQLSASAPRD
+306 PRD
-318 LMLLDESA
+318 LVLLDEAA

-348 FTTRPSP
+348 FTSRPSP

-411 AREFGAEYVP
+411 AREFGPEYVP
-421 DKPRFYANKSANAQ
+421 EKPRFYANKSANAQ

-446 RFKLPDETGL
+446 RFRSPDETGL

-478 SKQTRMVVTIAAD
+478 SRQTRMVVTIKAD

-512 EGSDDPEAAL
+512 EGSDDPDAAL
-522 DDKEVVLPAL
+522 DEKEVVLPAL

-541 ALEAVKHET
+541 ALDAVKHDT

-604 VTSLLEE
+604 VTALLEE
-611 RITSLVDTQFTARM
+611 RISSLVDTQFTAKM

-645 FFFGDKKNPGLKA
+645 FFFGDKTHPGLKP
-658 MVDASAVALKK
+658 MVEKSAADLKK
-669 EAGGARRVQ
+669 EAGGARRVV
-678 LEGVNA
+678 LDGVKA

-689 RYGPYVEVMEDGAPL
+689 RYGPYVEVMEDGVPL

-735 IGTDPGTG
+735 IGADDDGV
-743 LPIYMMRGEYG
+743 PIYMMRGEYG
-754 PYVQLGDVEEG
+754 PYVQLGDVVEG
-765 SKTKPKRT
+765 SKVKPKRT
-773 SLPKGVTPENITFDI
+773 SLPKGVTPENITLEI
-788 AKGLISLPRTLGHHP
+788 AKGLISLPRMLGSHP

-814 RFGPFIVHAKG
+814 RFGPFIVHVKG

-835 IPASDDVLTIALPR
+835 IPATDDVLTIALPR

-861 GVTSTVVTPI
+861 GVTSSVVTPL

-878 EDGRNVLVFDGRYGP
+878 EDGRAVLVFDGRYGP

-916 VKPES
+916 VKPDA

-944 ARRKTARAKG
+944 ARKKTARAKS

>member
-1 MAGSISKPTARKTA
+1 MAGSTRKTPARKTA
-15 AKKTAAKP
+15 AKKATAKTATAKTA
-23 VTRRAS
+23 TRRAPSGSS
-29 AGGNSAPSTGA
+29 AGSSTSG
-40 GRSLVIVESPTKA
+40 GRTLVIVESPTKA

-61 PGYKVLASVGHVR
+61 SGYKVLASVGHVR

-100 NDFAPLYVVPGGSRK
+100 NDFAPLYVVPSGSRK
-115 VLAELRAALKDAD
+115 VLTEIRSALKDVD
-128 ELILATDE
+128 RLYLATDE

-170 RTALEEFRDVD
+170 LHALDDTRDVD

-221 VAVRLVVVRERE
+221 VAVKLVVVRERE

-260 LSVGGKRIATGR
+260 VTLGGKRVATGR
-272 DFDKTTGRLTGR
+272 DFDKATGRLTGDG
-284 GDEATGTG
+284 GD
-292 SVLRLAGDEASEGG
+292 V
-306 SVAQLSASAPRD
+306 VRD
-318 LMLLDESA
+318 LVLLDEAA

-333 LKGATWT
+333 LKGVTWK

-411 AREFGAEYVP
+411 AREFGPEYVP
-421 DKPRFYANKSANAQ
+421 EKPRFYANKSANAQ

-446 RFKLPDETGL
+446 RFKSPDETGL

-478 SKQTRMVVTIAAD
+478 SRQTRMVVTVAAD

-532 VVGDTPDCR
+532 VVGDTPECR
-541 ALEAVKHET
+541 ALDAVKHET

-567 QGIGRPSTYASIM
+567 LGIGRPSTYASIM
-580 DTIQARGYVRQD
+580 DTIQNRGYVRQD

-604 VTSLLEE
+604 VTLLLEE
-611 RITSLVDTQFTARM
+611 RITSLVDTQFTAKM
-625 EDQLDEIA
+625 ESQLDDIA
-633 RGEQDQLSYLKQ
+633 NGELDQLSYLKQ
-645 FFFGDKKNPGLKA
+645 FFFGDKAHPGLKP
-658 MVDASAVALKK
+658 MVDQSAVALKK
-669 EAGGARRVQ
+669 EAGGARLVK

-684 EIRIG
+684 DIRIG

-704 RASLPNDMAP
+704 RASLPSDMAP
-714 GDLTDDLVQEL
+714 GDLTDQLVQEL

-735 IGTDPGTG
+735 IGIDPDSGQK
-743 LPIYMMRGEYG
+743 IYMMRGEYG

-773 SLPKGVTPENITFDI
+773 SLPKGVTPENITLEI
-788 AKGLISLPRTLGHHP
+788 ATGLVSLPRALGAHP
-803 ETTHAIRASLG
+803 DTGHAIRASLG
-814 RFGPFIVHAKG
+814 RFGPFIVHVKG

-835 IPASDDVLTIALPR
+835 IPAGDDVLSIALPR

-861 GVTSTVVTPI
+861 GVTSSVVTPL
-871 RDLGAHP
+871 RELGAHP
-878 EDGRNVLVFDGRYGP
+878 EDGRTVLVFDGRYGP

-916 VKPES
+916 VKPDA

-944 ARRKTARAKG
+944 ARKKTARAKG

>member
-1 MAGSISKPTARKTA
+1 MAGSKGTTASSSAAKKSA
-15 AKKTAAKP
+15 AKKTTAKSATKAAAKRAP
-23 VTRRAS
+23 VSAS
-29 AGGNSAPSTGA
+29 ANGDGGT

-53 RTISRFLP
+53 RTIGRFLP
-61 PGYKVLASVGHVR
+61 KGYKVLASVGHVR

-100 NDFAPLYVVPGGSRK
+100 NDFAPLYVVPSGSRK
-115 VLAELRAALKDAD
+115 VLTELRTAMKDVD
-128 ELILATDE
+128 QLILATDE

-146 LLQELKPKVPVRRM
+146 LLQELKPKMPVRRM

-170 RTALEEFRDVD
+170 QKALTEFRDVD

-221 VAVRLVVVRERE
+221 VAVSLVVVRERE

-245 VAQLAHLDAQFEAKL
+245 VAQLAHDVTEFEAKL
-260 LSVGGKRIATGR
+260 ISVGGKRIAVGR
-272 DFDKTTGRLTGR
+272 DFDKTTGRLTGAD
-284 GDEATGTG
+284 GA
-292 SVLRLAGDEASEGG
+292 AA
-306 SVAQLSASAPRD
+306 RD
-318 LMLLDESA
+318 LLLLDEAA

-333 LKGATWT
+333 LKGVTWR

-348 FTTRPSP
+348 FSTRPSP

-411 AREFGAEYVP
+411 AREFGPEYVP
-421 DKPRFYANKSANAQ
+421 EKPRFYANKSANAQ

-446 RFKLPDETGL
+446 RFKAPDETGL

-532 VVGDTPDCR
+532 KVGDTPDCR
-541 ALEAVKHET
+541 SLDAVKHET

-567 QGIGRPSTYASIM
+567 LGIGRPSTYASIM

-645 FFFGDKKNPGLKA
+645 FFFGDKTNPGLKA
-658 MVDASAVALKK
+658 MVEQSAAALKK
-669 EAGGARRVQ
+669 EAGGARRVH
-678 LEGVNA
+678 LEGVAA

-689 RYGPYVEVMEDGAPL
+689 RFGPYVEVIEDGAPL

-714 GDLTDDLVQEL
+714 GDLTDALVQEL
-725 LRTRQEGPPV
+725 LRNRAEGPPV
-735 IGTDPGTG
+735 LGEDPETKQ
-743 LPIYMMRGEYG
+743 PIYMMRGEYG

-773 SLPKGVTPENITFDI
+773 SLPKGVTPENITLDI
-788 AKGLISLPRTLGHHP
+788 AIGLIGLPRQLGVHP
-803 ETTHAIRASLG
+803 ESKNAIRASLG
-814 RFGPFIVHAKG
+814 RFGPFIVHVKG
-825 GEGGKDDFRS
+825 GDAGKDDFRS
-835 IPASDDVLTIALPR
+835 IPATDDVLTITAAR

-861 GVTSTVVTPI
+861 GVTTSVVTPL

-878 EDGRNVLVFDGRYGP
+878 EDGRTVLVFDGRYGP

-901 SDRKAKPIRATLPND
+901 SDRKMKPIRATLPND
-916 VKPES
+916 LKPDA

-934 AGKPIVKKKP
+934 AGKPIVKKS
-944 ARRKTARAKG
+944 ARKKTARKR

>member
-1 MAGSISKPTARKTA
+1 MAGSTKKTPARKTA
-15 AKKTAAKP
+15 AKKTAAKT
-23 VTRRAS
+23 VTRRAPSGSS
-29 AGGNSAPSTGA
+29 AGAPSGS

-53 RTISRFLP
+53 RTIGRFLP

-100 NDFAPLYVVPGGSRK
+100 HDFAPLYVVPGGSRK
-115 VLAELRAALKDAD
+115 VLAELRAALKDVD
-128 ELILATDE
+128 QLILATDE

-170 RTALEEFRDVD
+170 RQALEEFRDVD

-221 VAVRLVVVRERE
+221 VAVKLVVVRERE

-260 LSVGGKRIATGR
+260 TSVGGKRIATGR
-272 DFDKTTGRLTGR
+272 DFDKTTGRLTGAD
-284 GDEATGTG
+284 GE
-292 SVLRLAGDEASEGG
+292 S
-306 SVAQLSASAPRD
+306 PRD
-318 LMLLDESA
+318 LVLLDEAA

-333 LKGATWT
+333 LDGATWT

-421 DKPRFYANKSANAQ
+421 EKPRFYANKSANAQ

-446 RFKLPDETGL
+446 RFKAPDETGL

-478 SKQTRMVVTIAAD
+478 SRQTRMVVTITAD

-512 EGSDDPEAAL
+512 EGSDDPDAAL
-522 DDKEVVLPAL
+522 DEKEVVLPAL
-532 VVGDTPDCR
+532 VVGDTPECR
-541 ALEAVKHET
+541 ALDAVKHET

-592 GKALVPTFTAFA
+592 GKALIPTFTAFA
-604 VTSLLEE
+604 VTALLEE
-611 RITSLVDTQFTARM
+611 RISSLVDTQFTAKM

-645 FFFGDKKNPGLKA
+645 FFFGDKAHPGLKP
-658 MVDASAVALKK
+658 MVEKSASDLKK
-669 EAGGARRVQ
+669 EAGGARRVH

-735 IGTDPGTG
+735 IGADDDGV
-743 LPIYMMRGEYG
+743 PIYMMRGEYG
-754 PYVQLGDVEEG
+754 PYVQLGDVVEG
-765 SKTKPKRT
+765 SKVKPKRT
-773 SLPKGVTPENITFDI
+773 SLPKGVTPENITLEI
-788 AKGLISLPRTLGHHP
+788 AKGLISLPRPLGNHP
-803 ETTHAIRASLG
+803 ETGNAIRASLG
-814 RFGPFIVHAKG
+814 RFGPFIVHVKG

-835 IPASDDVLTIALPR
+835 IPAADNVLTIALPR

-861 GVTSTVVTPI
+861 GVTSSVVTPL
-871 RDLGAHP
+871 RELGAHP
-878 EDGRNVLVFDGRYGP
+878 EDGRTVLVFDGRYGP

-916 VKPES
+916 VKPDA

-944 ARRKTARAKG
+944 ARKKTARARS

>member
-1 MAGSISKPTARKTA
+1 MAGSTSKTPARKKTA
-15 AKKTAAKP
+15 AKKTTTKTATK
-23 VTRRAS
+23 RA
-29 AGGNSAPSTGA
+29 PA
-40 GRSLVIVESPTKA
+40 GRSAGAAGDGGRTLVIVESPTKA
-53 RTISRFLP
+53 RTISKFLP
-61 PGYKVLASVGHVR
+61 SGYTVLASVGHVR

-86 YKKDAWARIGVDVD
+86 YKKDAWARIGVNVED
-100 NDFAPLYVVPGGSRK
+100 NFAPLYVVPGGSRK
-115 VLAELRAALKDAD
+115 VLTEIRAALKDAD
-128 ELILATDE
+128 RLYLATDE

-160 VFHEITERAI
+160 VFHEITQRAI
-170 RTALEEFRDVD
+170 LEALDLTREVD

-221 VAVRLVVVRERE
+221 VAVKLVVVRERE

-245 VAQLAHLDAQFEAKL
+245 VAQLAHREAQFEAKL
-260 LSVGGKRIATGR
+260 VTVGGRRIATGR
-272 DFDKTTGRLTGR
+272 DFDRTTGRLTGAD
-284 GDEATGTG
+284 GVGAK
-292 SVLRLAGDEASEGG
+292 
-306 SVAQLSASAPRD
+306 D
-318 LMLLDESA
+318 LVLLDEAA

-333 LKGATWT
+333 LRGATWT

-348 FTTRPSP
+348 FSTRPSP

-411 AREFGAEYVP
+411 AREFGPDFVP
-421 DKPRFYANKSANAQ
+421 EKPRFYVNKSAVAQ
-435 EAHEAIRPSGE
+435 EAHEAIRPSGDLF
-446 RFKLPDETGL
+446 RKPDDTGL
-456 SGRELRLYDLI
+456 SGRELRLYELI

-478 SKQTRMVVTIAAD
+478 SRQTRMVVTITAD
-491 NAEFRASGKR
+491 DAEFRASGKR

-512 EGSDDPEAAL
+512 EGSDDPDAAL

-541 ALEAVKHET
+541 ALDAVKHET

-557 EASLVKALEE
+557 EASLVKMLEE
-567 QGIGRPSTYASIM
+567 LGIGRPSTYASIM
-580 DTIQARGYVRQD
+580 DTIQNRGYVRQD

-604 VTSLLEE
+604 VTALLED

-625 EDQLDEIA
+625 ESQLDEIA
-633 RGEQDQLSYLKQ
+633 DGELDQLTYLKQ
-645 FFFGDKKNPGLKA
+645 FFFGDAAHPGLKP
-658 MVDASAVALKK
+658 MVEESAAALKK

-678 LEGVNA
+678 LEGVKA
-684 EIRIG
+684 SIRIG
-689 RYGPYVEVMEDGAPL
+689 RFGPYVEEEQEDGPPL
-704 RASLPNDMAP
+704 RASLPSDMAP

-735 IGTDPGTG
+735 LGTDDEGV
-743 LPIYMMRGEYG
+743 PIYMMRGEYG
-754 PYVQLGDVEEG
+754 PYVQLGDVVEG
-765 SKTKPKRT
+765 SKLKPKRT
-773 SLPKGVTPENITFDI
+773 SLPKGVTPENITLEI
-788 AKGLISLPRTLGHHP
+788 ARGLISLPRLLGTHP
-803 ETTHAIRASLG
+803 ETTSVIRASLG
-814 RFGPFIVHAKG
+814 RFGPFIVHVKG
-825 GEGGKDDFRS
+825 GDGGKDDFRS
-835 IPASDDVLTIALPR
+835 IPAADDVLTIALPR
-849 ALELLSQPKGRR
+849 ALELLAQPKGHR
-861 GVTSTVVTPI
+861 GQSTSVVTPL

-878 EDGRNVLVFDGRYGP
+878 DDGRAVLVFDGRYGP
-893 YVQLGPNT
+893 YVQLGPNS

-916 VKPES
+916 LKPDA

-944 ARRKTARAKG
+944 ARKKTARAKG

>member
-1 MAGSISKPTARKTA
+1 MAGSSSKTPARKSA
-15 AKKTAAKP
+15 AKKTAAKSAAKT
-23 VTRRAS
+23 VAGRAS
-29 AGGNSAPSTGA
+29 TGRATSAAGGNV
-40 GRSLVIVESPTKA
+40 RSLVIVESPTKA
-53 RTISRFLP
+53 RTIGRFLP
-61 PGYKVLASVGHVR
+61 QGYTVLASVGHVR

-115 VLAELRAALKDAD
+115 VLAELRAALKDVD
-128 ELILATDE
+128 QLILATDE

-170 RTALEEFRDVD
+170 RQSLEEFRDVD

-260 LSVGGKRIATGR
+260 VAVGGKRIAMGR
-272 DFDKTTGRLTGR
+272 DFDKTTGRLTGTD
-284 GDEATGTG
+284 G
-292 SVLRLAGDEASEGG
+292 
-306 SVAQLSASAPRD
+306 ASARD
-318 LMLLDESA
+318 LVLLDEAA
-326 GTALVAR
+326 GTALVRR
-333 LKGATWT
+333 LQGVTWN

-398 SLSAQ
+398 SLSSQ

-411 AREFGAEYVP
+411 ALEFGAEYVP
-421 DKPRFYANKSANAQ
+421 EKPRFYANKSANAQ

-446 RFKLPDETGL
+446 RFKSPDETGL

-478 SKQTRMVVTIAAD
+478 SRQTRMVVTIAAD

-532 VVGDTPDCR
+532 VVGDTPECR
-541 ALEAVKHET
+541 ALDAVKHET

-604 VTSLLEE
+604 VTALLEE
-611 RITSLVDTQFTARM
+611 RISPLVDTQFTAKM
-625 EDQLDEIA
+625 ESQLDEIA

-645 FFFGDKKNPGLKA
+645 FFFGDSSHPGLKP
-658 MVDASAVALKK
+658 MVEQSAADLKK

-704 RASLPNDMAP
+704 RASLPSDMAP
-714 GDLTDDLVQEL
+714 GDLTDALVQEL

-735 IGTDPGTG
+735 IGIDPDSG

-754 PYVQLGDVEEG
+754 PYVQLGDVIEG
-765 SKTKPKRT
+765 EKTKPKRT
-773 SLPKGVTPENITFDI
+773 SLPKGVTPENITLDI
-788 AKGLISLPRTLGHHP
+788 ALGLVSLPRALGTHP
-803 ETTHAIRASLG
+803 ETGSSVRASLG
-814 RFGPFIVHAKG
+814 RFGPFIVHVKG
-825 GEGGKDDFRS
+825 GTEGKDDFRS
-835 IPASDDVLTIALPR
+835 IPATDDVLTIALPR

-861 GVTSTVVTPI
+861 GVTSSVVTPL
-871 RDLGAHP
+871 RELGAHP
-878 EDGRNVLVFDGRYGP
+878 EDGRTVLVFDGRYGP
-893 YVQLGPNT
+893 YVQLGAST

-916 VKPES
+916 VKPDS

-944 ARRKTARAKG
+944 ARKKTARARS

>member
-1 MAGSISKPTARKTA
+1 MAGSSSKTPARKSA
-15 AKKTAAKP
+15 AKKTAAKSAART
-23 VTRRAS
+23 VAGRAPTGRATS
-29 AGGNSAPSTGA
+29 AAGGNV
-40 GRSLVIVESPTKA
+40 RSLVIVESPTKA
-53 RTISRFLP
+53 RTIGRFLP
-61 PGYKVLASVGHVR
+61 QGYKVLASVGHVR

-115 VLAELRAALKDAD
+115 VLAELRAALKDVD
-128 ELILATDE
+128 QLILATDE

-170 RTALEEFRDVD
+170 RQSLEEFRDVD

-260 LSVGGKRIATGR
+260 VAVGGKRIATGR
-272 DFDKTTGRLTGR
+272 DFDKTTGRLTGTD
-284 GDEATGTG
+284 GVPA
-292 SVLRLAGDEASEGG
+292 
-306 SVAQLSASAPRD
+306 RD
-318 LMLLDESA
+318 LVLLDEAA
-326 GTALVAR
+326 GTALVRR
-333 LKGATWT
+333 LQGVTWN

-398 SLSAQ
+398 SLSSQ

-411 AREFGAEYVP
+411 ASEFGPEYVP
-421 DKPRFYANKSANAQ
+421 EKPRFYANKSANAQ

-478 SKQTRMVVTIAAD
+478 SRQTRMVVTIAAD
-491 NAEFRASGKR
+491 DAEFRASGKR

-541 ALEAVKHET
+541 ALDAVKHET

-604 VTSLLEE
+604 VTALLEE
-611 RITSLVDTQFTARM
+611 RIAPLVDTQFTAKM
-625 EDQLDEIA
+625 ESQLDEIA

-645 FFFGDKKNPGLKA
+645 FFFGDSSHPGLKP
-658 MVDASAVALKK
+658 MVEQSAADLKK

-704 RASLPNDMAP
+704 RASLPSDMAP
-714 GDLTDDLVQEL
+714 GDLTDALVQEL

-735 IGTDPGTG
+735 IGIDPDSG

-754 PYVQLGDVEEG
+754 PYVQLGDVIEG
-765 SKTKPKRT
+765 EKTKPKRT
-773 SLPKGVTPENITFDI
+773 SLPKGVTPENITLDI
-788 AKGLISLPRTLGHHP
+788 ALGLVSLPRALGTHP
-803 ETTHAIRASLG
+803 ETGSPVRASLG
-814 RFGPFIVHAKG
+814 RFGPFIVHVKG
-825 GEGGKDDFRS
+825 GTEGKDDFRS
-835 IPASDDVLTIALPR
+835 IPATDDVLTIALPR

-861 GVTSTVVTPI
+861 GVTSSVVTPL
-871 RDLGAHP
+871 RELGAHP
-878 EDGRNVLVFDGRYGP
+878 EDGRTVLVFDGRYGP
-893 YVQLGPNT
+893 YVQLGANT

-916 VKPES
+916 VTPDS

-944 ARRKTARAKG
+944 ARKKTARARS

>member
-1 MAGSISKPTARKTA
+1 MAGSTSKTPARKTA
-15 AKKTAAKP
+15 ARKSASKTAAKT
-23 VTRRAS
+23 VARRAPTGRAPAGRS
-29 AGGNSAPSTGA
+29 AGGDGGSG
-40 GRSLVIVESPTKA
+40 GDRSLVIVESPTKA

-61 PGYKVLASVGHVR
+61 SGYKVLASVGHVR

-115 VLAELRAALKDAD
+115 VLAELRAALKDVD
-128 ELILATDE
+128 QLILATDE

-170 RTALEEFRDVD
+170 QTALGEFRDVD

-260 LSVGGKRIATGR
+260 ITVGGKRIATGR
-272 DFDKTTGRLTGR
+272 DFDKTTGRLTGAE
-284 GDEATGTG
+284 G
-292 SVLRLAGDEASEGG
+292 AS
-306 SVAQLSASAPRD
+306 PRD
-318 LMLLDESA
+318 LVLLDEAA

-333 LKGATWT
+333 LQNAAWK

-411 AREFGAEYVP
+411 AREFGPEYVP

-446 RFKLPDETGL
+446 RFKSPDETGL
-456 SGRELRLYDLI
+456 SGREFRLYDLI

-478 SKQTRMVVTIAAD
+478 SRQTRMVVTIAAD

-532 VVGDTPDCR
+532 VVGDTPECR
-541 ALEAVKHET
+541 ALDAVKHET

-567 QGIGRPSTYASIM
+567 LGIGRPSTYASIM

-611 RITSLVDTQFTARM
+611 RIASLVDTQFTAKM

-645 FFFGDKKNPGLKA
+645 FFFGDKSHPGLKP
-658 MVDASAVALKK
+658 MVEKSAADLKK
-669 EAGGARRVQ
+669 EAGGARLVK

-684 EIRIG
+684 DIRIG

-704 RASLPNDMAP
+704 RASLPSDMAP
-714 GDLTDDLVQEL
+714 GDLTDELVQEL
-725 LRTRQEGPPV
+725 LRNRQEGPPV
-735 IGTDPGTG
+735 IGTDPDGV
-743 LPIYMMRGEYG
+743 PIYMMSGEYG

-773 SLPKGVTPENITFDI
+773 SLPKGVTKENITIEI
-788 AKGLISLPRTLGHHP
+788 ARGLVSLPRALGTHP
-803 ETTHAIRASLG
+803 ESGNAIRASLG
-814 RFGPFIVHAKG
+814 RFGPFVVHVKG
-825 GEGGKDDFRS
+825 GEGGKDEYRS
-835 IPASDDVLTIALPR
+835 IPATDDVLTIALPR
-849 ALELLSQPKGRR
+849 ALELFAQPKGRR
-861 GVTSTVVTPI
+861 GASSSVVTPL
-871 RDLGAHP
+871 RELGAHP
-878 EDGRNVLVFDGRYGP
+878 EDGRAVLVFDGRYGP

-916 VKPES
+916 LKPDA

-934 AGKPIVKKKP
+934 AGRPIVKKKP
-944 ARRKTARAKG
+944 ARKKTARSKA

>member
-1 MAGSISKPTARKTA
+1 MAGSTSKTPARKTA
-15 AKKTAAKP
+15 AKKTAAKTA
-23 VTRRAS
+23 TRRAPT
-29 AGGNSAPSTGA
+29 GRSTGGA
-40 GRSLVIVESPTKA
+40 ADGGRTLVIVESPTKA

-61 PGYKVLASVGHVR
+61 AGYKVLASVGHVR

-115 VLAELRAALKDAD
+115 VLTEIRAALKDAD
-128 ELILATDE
+128 RLYLATDE

-146 LLQELKPKVPVRRM
+146 LQQELKPKVPVRRM
-160 VFHEITERAI
+160 VFHEITQRAI
-170 RTALEEFRDVD
+170 LEALDHTRDVD

-221 VAVRLVVVRERE
+221 VAVKLVVVRERE

-260 LSVGGKRIATGR
+260 VTVGGKRIATGR
-272 DFDKTTGRLTGR
+272 DFDKTTGRLTG
-284 GDEATGTG
+284 A
-292 SVLRLAGDEASEGG
+292 EG
-306 SVAQLSASAPRD
+306 VSARD
-318 LMLLDESA
+318 LVLLDEAA

-333 LKGATWT
+333 LKGVTWR

-348 FTTRPSP
+348 FSTRPSP

-403 AIDAARAC
+403 AIEAARAC
-411 AREFGAEYVP
+411 AAQFGKEYVP

-446 RFKLPDETGL
+446 RFKSPDETGL
-456 SGRELRLYDLI
+456 SGRELRLYELI

-478 SKQTRMVVTIAAD
+478 SRQTRMVVTIAAD

-541 ALEAVKHET
+541 ALDAVKHET

-567 QGIGRPSTYASIM
+567 LGIGRPSTYASIM
-580 DTIQARGYVRQD
+580 DTIQHRGYVRQD

-604 VTSLLEE
+604 VTALLEE
-611 RITSLVDTQFTARM
+611 RITSLVDTQFTAKM
-625 EDQLDEIA
+625 ESQLDDIA
-633 RGEQDQLSYLKQ
+633 SGDQDQLSYLKQ
-645 FFFGDKKNPGLKA
+645 FFFGDEQHPGLKP
-658 MVDASAVALKK
+658 MVEQSAADLKK

-704 RASLPNDMAP
+704 RASLPSDMAP

-735 IGTDPGTG
+735 IGTDPDGV
-743 LPIYMMRGEYG
+743 PIYMMRGEYG

-765 SKTKPKRT
+765 SKVKPKRT
-773 SLPKGVTPENITFDI
+773 SLPKGVTPENITLEI
-788 AKGLISLPRTLGHHP
+788 ALGLVSLPRLLGTHP
-803 ETTHAIRASLG
+803 DSGQAIRASLG
-814 RFGPFIVHAKG
+814 RFGPFVVHVKG
-825 GEGGKDDFRS
+825 GDGGKDDYRS
-835 IPASDDVLTIALPR
+835 IPATDDVLSIALPK

-861 GVTSTVVTPI
+861 GQGTGVVTPL
-871 RDLGAHP
+871 RELGAHP
-878 EDGRNVLVFDGRYGP
+878 EDGRTVLVFDGRYGP
-893 YVQLGPNT
+893 YGQLGPNT

-916 VKPES
+916 VTPDA

-944 ARRKTARAKG
+944 ARKKTARAKG

>member
-1 MAGSISKPTARKTA
+1 LSEPSLDADTIPVLEPTLMAGPTPKTAAAARKTA
-15 AKKTAAKP
+15 AATKTAAKKSAA
-23 VTRRAS
+23 TSAAKAGAARA
-29 AGGNSAPSTGA
+29 NGA
-40 GRSLVIVESPTKA
+40 GDGSVERSLVIVESPTKA
-53 RTISRFLP
+53 RTIGRFLP
-61 PGYKVLASVGHVR
+61 KGYKVLASVGHVR

-100 NDFAPLYVVPGGSRK
+100 HDFAPLYVVPSGSRK
-115 VLAELRAALKDAD
+115 VLSELKAALKDVD
-128 ELILATDE
+128 QLILATDE

-170 RTALEEFRDVD
+170 QKALTEFRDVD

-221 VAVRLVVVRERE
+221 VAVSLVVVRERE

-245 VAQLAHLDAQFEAKL
+245 VAQLAHLNAEFEAKL
-260 LSVGGKRIATGR
+260 ISVGGKRIATGR
-272 DFDKTTGRLTGR
+272 DFDKATGRLN
-284 GDEATGTG
+284 A
-292 SVLRLAGDEASEGG
+292 AGD
-306 SVAQLSASAPRD
+306 D
-318 LMLLDESA
+318 LVLLDEKA

-333 LKGATWT
+333 LKGTTWR

-348 FTTRPSP
+348 FSTRPSP

-411 AREFGAEYVP
+411 AREFGPEYVP
-421 DKPRFYANKSANAQ
+421 EKPRFYANKSANAQ

-446 RFKLPDETGL
+446 RFKSPDETGL
-456 SGRELRLYDLI
+456 SGREFKLYDLI

-541 ALEAVKHET
+541 ALDAVKHET

-567 QGIGRPSTYASIM
+567 LGIGRPSTYASIM

-611 RITSLVDTQFTARM
+611 RITSLVDTQFTAKM

-633 RGEQDQLSYLKQ
+633 TGDLDQLTYLKQ
-645 FFFGDKKNPGLKA
+645 FFFGTKALPGLKP
-658 MVDASAVALKK
+658 MVEQSAAALKK
-669 EAGGARRVQ
+669 EAGGARRVH
-678 LEGVNA
+678 LEGVSA

-689 RYGPYVEVMEDGAPL
+689 RFGPYVEVMEDGTPL
-704 RASLPNDMAP
+704 RASLPNDVAP
-714 GDLTDDLVQEL
+714 GDLTDALVQEL
-725 LRTRQEGPPV
+725 LRNRAEGPPV
-735 IGTDPGTG
+735 LGEDPETKK
-743 LPIYMMRGEYG
+743 PIYLMRGEYG

-765 SKTKPKRT
+765 SKTKPRRT
-773 SLPKGVTPENITFDI
+773 SLPKGVTPENITLDI
-788 AKGLISLPRTLGHHP
+788 AIGLIGLPRLLGTHP
-803 ETTHAIRASLG
+803 DTKNPVRASLG
-814 RFGPFIVHAKG
+814 RFGPFIVHVKG

-835 IPASDDVLTIALPR
+835 IPATDDVLTITMPR
-849 ALELLSQPKGRR
+849 AIELLSQPKGRR
-861 GVTSTVVTPI
+861 GVTSSVVTPL
-871 RDLGAHP
+871 RDLGPHP
-878 EDGRNVLVFDGRYGP
+878 EDGRAVLVFDGRYGP

-901 SDRKAKPIRATLPND
+901 SDRKVKPVRATLPND
-916 VKPES
+916 LKPDA

-934 AGKPIVKKKP
+934 AGKPIVKKS
-944 ARRKTARAKG
+944 ARKKTVRAR

>member
-1 MAGSISKPTARKTA
+1 MAGTTRKTPARKTA
-15 AKKTAAKP
+15 AKKTATKTATK
-23 VTRRAS
+23 RA
-29 AGGNSAPSTGA
+29 PT
-40 GRSLVIVESPTKA
+40 GRSVGGESGSGRTLVIVESPTKA

-61 PGYKVLASVGHVR
+61 SGYKVLASVGHVR

-86 YKKDAWARIGVDVD
+86 YKKDAWARIGVDVE

-115 VLAELRAALKDAD
+115 VLTEIRAALKDVD
-128 ELILATDE
+128 RLYLATDE

-170 RTALEEFRDVD
+170 LHALDDTRDVD

-221 VAVRLVVVRERE
+221 VAVKLVVVRERE

-245 VAQLAHLDAQFEAKL
+245 VAQLAHHEAQFEAKL
-260 LSVGGKRIATGR
+260 VTVGGKRIATGR
-272 DFDKTTGRLTGR
+272 DFDKTTGRLTGAD
-284 GDEATGTG
+284 G
-292 SVLRLAGDEASEGG
+292 AG
-306 SVAQLSASAPRD
+306 VKD
-318 LMLLDESA
+318 LVLLDEAA

-333 LKGATWT
+333 LKGATWS

-411 AREFGAEYVP
+411 AREFGPEYVP
-421 DKPRFYANKSANAQ
+421 EKPRFYANKSANAQ

-446 RFKLPDETGL
+446 RFKSPDETGL

-478 SKQTRMVVTIAAD
+478 SRQTRMVVTIKAD

-567 QGIGRPSTYASIM
+567 LGIGRPSTYASIM
-580 DTIQARGYVRQD
+580 DTIQNRGYVRQD
-592 GKALVPTFTAFA
+592 GKALIPTFTAFA
-604 VTSLLEE
+604 VTALLEE
-611 RITSLVDTQFTARM
+611 RITSLVDTQFTAKM
-625 EDQLDEIA
+625 ESQLDDIA
-633 RGEQDQLSYLKQ
+633 SGEQDQLAYLKQ
-645 FFFGDKKNPGLKA
+645 FFFGDKAHPGLKP
-658 MVDASAVALKK
+658 MVDKSAADLKK
-669 EAGGARRVQ
+669 EAGGTRRVQ
-678 LEGVNA
+678 LEGVHA

-704 RASLPNDMAP
+704 RASLPSDMAP
-714 GDLTDDLVQEL
+714 GDLTDELVQEL

-735 IGTDPGTG
+735 IGTDDDGV
-743 LPIYMMRGEYG
+743 PIYMMRGEYG
-754 PYVQLGDVEEG
+754 PYVQLGDVVEG
-765 SKTKPKRT
+765 SKVKPKRT
-773 SLPKGVTPENITFDI
+773 SLPKGVTPENITLEI
-788 AKGLISLPRTLGHHP
+788 AKGLISLPRLLGTHP
-803 ETTHAIRASLG
+803 ETGNPIRASLG
-814 RFGPFIVHAKG
+814 RFGPFIVHVKG
-825 GEGGKDDFRS
+825 GDGGKDDFRS
-835 IPASDDVLTIALPR
+835 IPAADDVLTIVLPR

-861 GVTSTVVTPI
+861 GVSTSVVTPL

-878 EDGRNVLVFDGRYGP
+878 EDGRAVLVFDGRYGP

-916 VKPES
+916 VKPDA

-934 AGKPIVKKKP
+934 AGKPITKKKP
-944 ARRKTARAKG
+944 ARKKTARAKG

>member
-1 MAGSISKPTARKTA
+1 MAGSTRKTAARKTA
-15 AKKTAAKP
+15 AKKTAAKSATP
-23 VTRRAS
+23 TATRRAPSGRS
-29 AGGNSAPSTGA
+29 AGAVSGE

-53 RTISRFLP
+53 RTIGRFLP
-61 PGYKVLASVGHVR
+61 SGYKVMASVGHVR

-100 NDFAPLYVVPGGSRK
+100 HDFAPLYVVPAGSRK
-115 VLAELRAALKDAD
+115 VLSELKTALKDVD
-128 ELILATDE
+128 QLILATDE

-170 RTALEEFRDVD
+170 RHALTEFRDVD

-221 VAVRLVVVRERE
+221 VAVSLVVVRERE

-245 VAQLAHLDAQFEAKL
+245 VAQLAHQEAGFEAKL
-260 LSVGGKRIATGR
+260 VAVGGKRIATGR
-272 DFDKTTGRLTGR
+272 DFDKTTGRLTGAD
-284 GDEATGTG
+284 GAN
-292 SVLRLAGDEASEGG
+292 AK
-306 SVAQLSASAPRD
+306 D
-318 LMLLDESA
+318 LVLLDEAA

-333 LKGATWT
+333 LEGTTWR

-403 AIDAARAC
+403 AIEAARAC

-421 DKPRFYANKSANAQ
+421 EKPRFYANKSANAQ

-446 RFKLPDETGL
+446 RFKSPDETGL

-478 SKQTRMVVTIAAD
+478 SKQTRMVVTIAAED
-491 NAEFRASGKR
+491 AEFRASGKR

-532 VVGDTPDCR
+532 VVGDTPECR

-567 QGIGRPSTYASIM
+567 LGIGRPSTYASIM

-611 RITSLVDTQFTARM
+611 RITSLVDTQFTAKM

-633 RGEQDQLSYLKQ
+633 RGEQDQLAYLRQ
-645 FFFGDKKNPGLKA
+645 FFFGDRTHPGLKP
-658 MVDASAVALKK
+658 MVEQSAAALKK
-669 EAGGARRVQ
+669 EAGGARRVH
-678 LEGVNA
+678 LEGVQA
-684 EIRIG
+684 EVRIG
-689 RYGPYVEVMEDGAPL
+689 RYGPYVEVMEDGTPL

-735 IGTDPGTG
+735 IGEDPETKK
-743 LPIYMMRGEYG
+743 PIYMMRGEYG

-765 SKTKPKRT
+765 SKVKPKRT
-773 SLPKGVTPENITFDI
+773 SLPKGVTPENITLDVAI
-788 AKGLISLPRTLGHHP
+788 GLIGLPRQLGVHP
-803 ETTHAIRASLG
+803 ETGNPVRANLG
-814 RFGPFIVHAKG
+814 RFGPFVVHMKG

-835 IPASDDVLTIALPR
+835 IPAGDDVLTITLPR
-849 ALELLSQPKGRR
+849 ALEIFAQPKGRR
-861 GVTSTVVTPI
+861 GVSTTAVTPL
-871 RDLGAHP
+871 RDLGPHP
-878 EDGRNVLVFDGRYGP
+878 EDGRAVLVFDGRYGP

-901 SDRKAKPIRATLPND
+901 SDRKLKPVRATLPND
-916 VKPES
+916 VRPDA

-934 AGKPIVKKKP
+934 AGRPIVKKS
-944 ARRKTARAKG
+944 ARRKTARAR

>member
-1 MAGSISKPTARKTA
+1 MAGSTSKPTARKTA
-15 AKKTAAKP
+15 AKKTAARP
-23 VTRRAS
+23 VARRAS
-29 AGGNSAPSTGA
+29 AGGSAAVLTGA

-86 YKKDAWARIGVDVD
+86 YRKDAWARIGVDVD

-128 ELILATDE
+128 QLILATDE

-245 VAQLAHLDAQFEAKL
+245 VAQLAHVDAQFEAKL
-260 LSVGGKRIATGR
+260 ISVGGKRIATGR
-272 DFDKTTGRLTGR
+272 DFDKTTGKLTGDE
-284 GDEATGTG
+284 GD
-292 SVLRLAGDEASEGG
+292 S
-306 SVAQLSASAPRD
+306 PRD
-318 LMLLDESA
+318 LVLLDEAA
-326 GTALVAR
+326 GNALVQR
-333 LKGATWT
+333 LQGSTWI

-403 AIDAARAC
+403 AIDAARAS

-446 RFKLPDETGL
+446 RFKAPDETGL

-532 VVGDTPDCR
+532 VVGDRPECR

-604 VTSLLEE
+604 VTALLEE
-611 RITSLVDTQFTARM
+611 RITPLVDTQFTARM

-645 FFFGDKKNPGLKA
+645 FFFGDKKNPGLKP
-658 MVDASAVALKK
+658 MVDASATALKK

-689 RYGPYVEVMEDGAPL
+689 RFGPYVEVMEDGAPL

-735 IGTDPGTG
+735 IGTDPGSG

-754 PYVQLGDVEEG
+754 PYVQLGDIEEG

-788 AKGLISLPRTLGHHP
+788 AKGLISLPRTLGNHP
-803 ETTHAIRASLG
+803 ETSHAIRASLG
-814 RFGPFIVHAKG
+814 RFGPFIVHVKG

-878 EDGRNVLVFDGRYGP
+878 EDGRNILVFDGRYGP

-901 SDRKAKPIRATLPND
+901 SDRKAKPMRATLPND
-916 VKPES
+916 LKPEA

-934 AGKPIVKKKP
+934 AGKPITRKKP
-944 ARRKTARAKG
+944 ARKKTARAKG

>member
-1 MAGSISKPTARKTA
+1 MAKTA
-15 AKKTAAKP
+15 TAKTA
-23 VTRRAS
+23 TRRAPSGGS
-29 AGGNSAPSTGA
+29 AGSSAA
-40 GRSLVIVESPTKA
+40 GGRTLVIVESPTKA

-61 PGYKVLASVGHVR
+61 SGYKVLASVGHVR

-100 NDFAPLYVVPGGSRK
+100 NDFMPLYVVPSGSRK
-115 VLAELRAALKDAD
+115 VLTEIRSALKDVD
-128 ELILATDE
+128 RLYLATDE

-170 RTALEEFRDVD
+170 LHALDDTRDVD

-221 VAVRLVVVRERE
+221 VAVKLVVVRERE

-260 LSVGGKRIATGR
+260 VAIGGKRVATGR
-272 DFDKTTGRLTGR
+272 DFDKATGRLTGD
-284 GDEATGTG
+284 GG
-292 SVLRLAGDEASEGG
+292 EG
-306 SVAQLSASAPRD
+306 VRD
-318 LMLLDESA
+318 LVLLDEAA

-333 LKGATWT
+333 LKGVTWT

-411 AREFGAEYVP
+411 AREFGPEYVP
-421 DKPRFYANKSANAQ
+421 EKPRFFANKSANAQ

-446 RFKLPDETGL
+446 RFRSPDETGL

-478 SKQTRMVVTIAAD
+478 SRQTRMVVTVAAD

-532 VVGDTPDCR
+532 VVGDRPECR
-541 ALEAVKHET
+541 ALDAVKHET

-567 QGIGRPSTYASIM
+567 LGIGRPSTYASIM
-580 DTIQARGYVRQD
+580 DTIQNRGYVRQD

-604 VTSLLEE
+604 VTLLLEE
-611 RITSLVDTQFTARM
+611 RITSLVDTQFTAKM
-625 EDQLDEIA
+625 ESQLDDIA
-633 RGEQDQLSYLKQ
+633 NGELDQLSYLKQ
-645 FFFGDKKNPGLKA
+645 FFFGDKAHPGLKP
-658 MVDASAVALKK
+658 MVDQSAVALKK
-669 EAGGARRVQ
+669 EAGGARLVK

-684 EIRIG
+684 DIRIG

-704 RASLPNDMAP
+704 RASLPSDMAP
-714 GDLTDDLVQEL
+714 GDLTDELVQEL

-735 IGTDPGTG
+735 IGIDADSGQ
-743 LPIYMMRGEYG
+743 PIYMMRGEYG

-773 SLPKGVTPENITFDI
+773 SLPKGVTPENITLAI
-788 AKGLISLPRTLGHHP
+788 ATGLVALPRALGAHP
-803 ETTHAIRASLG
+803 ETGHAIRASLG
-814 RFGPFIVHAKG
+814 RFGPFIVHVKG
-825 GEGGKDDFRS
+825 GDGGKDDFRS
-835 IPASDDVLTIALPR
+835 IPATDDVLTIGLPR

-861 GVTSTVVTPI
+861 GVTSSVVTPL
-871 RDLGAHP
+871 RELGAHP
-878 EDGRNVLVFDGRYGP
+878 EDGRTVLVFDGRYGP

-916 VKPES
+916 VKPEA

-944 ARRKTARAKG
+944 ARKKTARAKG

>member
-1 MAGSISKPTARKTA
+1 MAGSTSKTPARKKTA
-15 AKKTAAKP
+15 AKKTATRTAAK
-23 VTRRAS
+23 RA
-29 AGGNSAPSTGA
+29 PA
-40 GRSLVIVESPTKA
+40 GRSAGVAGDGGRTLVIVESPTKA
-53 RTISRFLP
+53 RTISKFLP
-61 PGYKVLASVGHVR
+61 SGYKVLASVGHVR

-86 YKKDAWARIGVDVD
+86 YKKDAWARIGVDVE

-115 VLAELRAALKDAD
+115 VLTEIRAALKDAD
-128 ELILATDE
+128 RLYLATDE

-160 VFHEITERAI
+160 VFHEITQRAI
-170 RTALEEFRDVD
+170 LEALDLTREVD

-221 VAVRLVVVRERE
+221 VAVKLVVVRERE

-245 VAQLAHLDAQFEAKL
+245 VAQLAHREAQFEAKL
-260 LSVGGKRIATGR
+260 VTVGGRRIATGR
-272 DFDKTTGRLTGR
+272 DFDRTTGRLTGAD
-284 GDEATGTG
+284 G
-292 SVLRLAGDEASEGG
+292 AGAK
-306 SVAQLSASAPRD
+306 D
-318 LMLLDESA
+318 LVLLDEAA

-333 LKGATWT
+333 LRGVTWT

-348 FTTRPSP
+348 FSTRPSP

-411 AREFGAEYVP
+411 AREFGPDFVP
-421 DKPRFYANKSANAQ
+421 EKPRFYANKSANAQ
-435 EAHEAIRPSGE
+435 EAHEAIRPSGDLF
-446 RFKLPDETGL
+446 RKPDDTGL
-456 SGRELRLYDLI
+456 SGRELRLYELI

-478 SKQTRMVVTIAAD
+478 SRQTRMVVTVTAD

-512 EGSDDPEAAL
+512 EGSDDPDAAL

-541 ALEAVKHET
+541 ALDAVKHET

-557 EASLVKALEE
+557 EASLVKMLEE
-567 QGIGRPSTYASIM
+567 LGIGRPSTYASIM
-580 DTIQARGYVRQD
+580 DTIQNRGYVRQD

-604 VTSLLEE
+604 VTALLED

-625 EDQLDEIA
+625 ESQLDEIA
-633 RGEQDQLSYLKQ
+633 DGELDQLAYLKQ
-645 FFFGDKKNPGLKA
+645 FFFGDAEHPGLKP
-658 MVDASAVALKK
+658 MVEESAAALKK

-678 LEGVNA
+678 LEGVKA
-684 EIRIG
+684 SIRIG
-689 RYGPYVEVMEDGAPL
+689 RFGPYVEEEQEDGPPL
-704 RASLPNDMAP
+704 RASLPSDMAP

-735 IGTDPGTG
+735 LGTDDEGV
-743 LPIYMMRGEYG
+743 PIYMMRGEYG
-754 PYVQLGDVEEG
+754 PYVQLGDVVEG
-765 SKTKPKRT
+765 SKLKPKRT
-773 SLPKGVTPENITFDI
+773 SLPKGVTPENITLEI
-788 AKGLISLPRTLGHHP
+788 ARGLISLPRLLGTHP
-803 ETTHAIRASLG
+803 ETTSAIRASLG
-814 RFGPFIVHAKG
+814 RFGPFIVHVKG
-825 GEGGKDDFRS
+825 GDGGKDDFRS
-835 IPASDDVLTIALPR
+835 IPAADDVLTIALPR
-849 ALELLSQPKGRR
+849 ALELLAQPKGHR
-861 GVTSTVVTPI
+861 GQSTSVVTPL

-878 EDGRNVLVFDGRYGP
+878 DDGRAVLVFDGRYGP
-893 YVQLGPNT
+893 YVQLGPNS

-916 VKPES
+916 LGPDA

-944 ARRKTARAKG
+944 ARKTTARAKG

>member
-1 MAGSISKPTARKTA
+1 MAGSTSKTPARKTA
-15 AKKTAAKP
+15 ARKTASKTAAQSVGK
-23 VTRRAS
+23 RAPRAPAGRG
-29 AGGNSAPSTGA
+29 AGGDGGSGG

-53 RTISRFLP
+53 RTIGRFLP
-61 PGYKVLASVGHVR
+61 SGYKVLASVGHVR

-100 NDFAPLYVVPGGSRK
+100 NDFAPLYVVPSGSRK
-115 VLAELRAALKDAD
+115 VLAELRAALKDVD
-128 ELILATDE
+128 QLILATDE

-170 RTALEEFRDVD
+170 QTALGEFRDVD

-260 LSVGGKRIATGR
+260 ITVGGKRIATGR
-272 DFDKTTGRLTGR
+272 DFDKTTGRLTGAE
-284 GDEATGTG
+284 G
-292 SVLRLAGDEASEGG
+292 AS
-306 SVAQLSASAPRD
+306 PRD
-318 LMLLDESA
+318 LVLLDEAA

-333 LKGATWT
+333 LQNATWK

-411 AREFGAEYVP
+411 AREFGPEYVP
-421 DKPRFYANKSANAQ
+421 EKPRFYANKSANAQ

-446 RFKLPDETGL
+446 RFKSPDETGL
-456 SGRELRLYDLI
+456 SGREFRLYDLI

-478 SKQTRMVVTIAAD
+478 SRQTRMVVTIAAD

-541 ALEAVKHET
+541 ALDAVKHET

-567 QGIGRPSTYASIM
+567 LGIGRPSTYASIM

-611 RITSLVDTQFTARM
+611 RISSLVDTQFTAKM

-645 FFFGDKKNPGLKA
+645 FFFGDKAHPGLKP
-658 MVDASAVALKK
+658 MVDQSAIDLKK
-669 EAGGARRVQ
+669 EAGGARRVV

-735 IGTDPGTG
+735 IGIDADTG
-743 LPIYMMRGEYG
+743 KPIYMMRGEYG

-773 SLPKGVTPENITFDI
+773 SLPKGVTPENITLEI
-788 AKGLISLPRTLGHHP
+788 ATGLIALPRLLGTHP

-814 RFGPFIVHAKG
+814 RFGPFIVHVKG

-835 IPASDDVLTIALPR
+835 IPAGDDVLTITLPR

-861 GVTSTVVTPI
+861 GASSSVVTPL
-871 RDLGAHP
+871 RELGAHP
-878 EDGRNVLVFDGRYGP
+878 EDGRTVLVFDGRYGP

-916 VKPES
+916 LKPDA

-934 AGKPIVKKKP
+934 AGKPIVKKKT
-944 ARRKTARAKG
+944 ARKKTARSKA

>member
-1 MAGSISKPTARKTA
+1 MAGSTSKTPARKKTA
-15 AKKTAAKP
+15 AKKTATKTATTTA
-23 VTRRAS
+23 TRTATKRA
-29 AGGNSAPSTGA
+29 PA
-40 GRSLVIVESPTKA
+40 GRSAGAAGDGGRTLVIVESPTKA
-53 RTISRFLP
+53 RTISKFLP
-61 PGYKVLASVGHVR
+61 SGYKVLASVGHVR

-86 YKKDAWARIGVDVD
+86 YKKDAWARIGVDVE

-115 VLAELRAALKDAD
+115 VLTEIRAALKDAD
-128 ELILATDE
+128 RLYLATDE

-160 VFHEITERAI
+160 VFHEITQRAI
-170 RTALEEFRDVD
+170 LEALDLTREVD

-221 VAVRLVVVRERE
+221 VAVKLVVVRERE

-245 VAQLAHLDAQFEAKL
+245 VAQLAHRDAQFEAKL
-260 LSVGGKRIATGR
+260 VTVGGRRIATGR
-272 DFDKTTGRLTGR
+272 DFDRTTGRLTGAD
-284 GDEATGTG
+284 G
-292 SVLRLAGDEASEGG
+292 AGAK
-306 SVAQLSASAPRD
+306 D
-318 LMLLDESA
+318 LVLLDEAA

-333 LKGATWT
+333 LRGVGWT

-348 FTTRPSP
+348 FSTRPSP

-411 AREFGAEYVP
+411 AREFGPDFVP
-421 DKPRFYANKSANAQ
+421 EKPRFYANKSANAQ
-435 EAHEAIRPSGE
+435 EAHEAIRPSGDLF
-446 RFKLPDETGL
+446 RKPDDTGL
-456 SGRELRLYDLI
+456 SGRELRLYELI

-478 SKQTRMVVTIAAD
+478 SRQTRMVVTVTAD

-512 EGSDDPEAAL
+512 EGSDDPDAAL

-541 ALEAVKHET
+541 ALDAVKHET

-557 EASLVKALEE
+557 EASLVKMLEE
-567 QGIGRPSTYASIM
+567 LGIGRPSTYASIM
-580 DTIQARGYVRQD
+580 DTIQNRGYVRQD

-604 VTSLLEE
+604 VTALLED

-625 EDQLDEIA
+625 ESQLDEIA
-633 RGEQDQLSYLKQ
+633 DGQLDQLAYLKQ
-645 FFFGDKKNPGLKA
+645 FFFGDEAHPGLKP
-658 MVDASAVALKK
+658 MVEESAAALKK

-678 LEGVNA
+678 LEGVKA
-684 EIRIG
+684 SIRIG
-689 RYGPYVEVMEDGAPL
+689 RFGPYVEEEQEDGPPL
-704 RASLPNDMAP
+704 RASLPSDMAP
-714 GDLTDDLVQEL
+714 GDLTDDLVQML

-735 IGTDPGTG
+735 LGTDDEGV
-743 LPIYMMRGEYG
+743 PIYMMRGEYG
-754 PYVQLGDVEEG
+754 PYVQLGDVVEG
-765 SKTKPKRT
+765 SKLKPKRT
-773 SLPKGVTPENITFDI
+773 SLPKGVTPENITLEI
-788 AKGLISLPRTLGHHP
+788 ARGLISLPRLLGTHP
-803 ETTHAIRASLG
+803 GTTSAIRASLG
-814 RFGPFIVHAKG
+814 RFGPFIVHVKG
-825 GEGGKDDFRS
+825 GDGGKDDFRS
-835 IPASDDVLTIALPR
+835 IPAADDVLTIALPR
-849 ALELLSQPKGRR
+849 ALELLAQPKGHR
-861 GVTSTVVTPI
+861 GQSTSVVTPL

-878 EDGRNVLVFDGRYGP
+878 DDGRAVLVFDGRYGP
-893 YVQLGPNT
+893 YVQLGPNS

-916 VKPES
+916 LKPDA

-944 ARRKTARAKG
+944 ARTKTARAKG